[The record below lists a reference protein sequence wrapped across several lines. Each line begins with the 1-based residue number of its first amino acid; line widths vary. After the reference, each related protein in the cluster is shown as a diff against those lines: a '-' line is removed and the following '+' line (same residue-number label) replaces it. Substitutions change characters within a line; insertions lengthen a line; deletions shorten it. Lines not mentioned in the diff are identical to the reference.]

1 MLIDDLRDESWRARR
16 IGDAIKFGLA
26 GEWKLYHA
34 NVALSHAPS
43 TLTNVLVV
51 GCNRGEDCKI
61 FKDEGAQSV
70 TGLDV
75 MDEIGINFVADG
87 VDYLNC
93 SIEKTNLESS
103 SFDLV
108 FAYATLEHVPN
119 INAAFREMVR
129 VCRPGGAAY
138 AASAPLW
145 NSRYGPHWGDVFH
158 GLPWA
163 HLRKTPDEIIAYSEQ
178 EMAVESRPS
187 VAQIISWLDDHMFNK
202 RWAMEY
208 VNACRLLNGIEV
220 IRNDLELENE
230 SVLTDSIEAELKEF
244 GYSKTGLLALTH
256 IFIANKL
263 K

>member
-1 MLIDDLRDESWRARR
+1 MKC
-16 IGDAIKFGLA
+16 GMA

-34 NVALSHAPS
+34 NVALSHAPP
-43 TLTNVLVV
+43 TLNKVLVI

-75 MDEIGINFVADG
+75 MDEIGINFIADG

-93 SIEKTNLESS
+93 SIEKASLDSNT
-103 SFDLV
+103 FDLV

-119 INAAFREMVR
+119 INAAFREMAR
-129 VCRPGGAAY
+129 VCRPGGAIY

-145 NSRYGPHWGDVFH
+145 NSRYGPHWGDAFNQ
-158 GLPWA
+158 LPWA
-163 HLRKTPDEIIAYSEQ
+163 HLRKSPEEIIAYSEQ
-178 EMAVESRPS
+178 ELLGEARPN
-187 VAQIISWLDDHMFNK
+187 VAQIVYWLDDHMFNK

-208 VNACRLLNGIEV
+208 VNACRLLNGIEIV
-220 IRNDLELENE
+220 RNDLELEDE
-230 SVLTDSIEAELKEF
+230 SVLPESIATELMEF
-244 GYSKTGLLALTH
+244 GYSKTELLALTH

-263 K
+263 